1 MKDFLSTAC
10 FILVPL
16 LTHFVLGSSWWLSL
30 SVWVLGAVAIFIF
43 QFTRPQAQRR
53 EDVKRLLPNEAVEL

>member
-1 MKDFLSTAC
+1 MKDFLSIAC

-30 SVWVLGAVAIFIF
+30 SVWVLGAVAIFLF
-43 QFTRPQAQRR
+43 QFKRPQAHLR
-53 EDVKRLLPNEAVEL
+53 EDVKRLLPNEAIKL